1 MLGDFTLPK
10 LSRPM
15 YRAGKA
21 HLNRFHHISRYTM
34 FEAPSCAL
42 DRSTVQT
49 DSILGIRTLLKLFR
63 PMFGAGKAHPCCS
76 LNTSRQEQE
85 HTGVAMN

>member
-21 HLNRFHHISRYTM
+21 HLYRFHHISRYTM

-63 PMFGAGKAHPCCS
+63 PMFGAGRHTHVVCS
-76 LNTSRQEQE
+76 THHGKSRSTQELL
-85 HTGVAMN
+85 